1 MANKVSFDE
10 LKMVLSRCLS
20 NDIDRQFSE
29 SLKFLLKKR
38 SDNYYFY
45 GRAPVDAAFLQ
56 IQTSLL
62 KKILVLVDKV
72 SHNSL
77 HVTLNSILQS
87 ALLTHQTSVFLYG
100 RMRQ

>member
-29 SLKFLLKKR
+29 SLKILLKKR

-56 IQTSLL
+56 IQTGLL
-62 KKILVLVDKV
+62 KKILNIVDKV
-72 SHNSL
+72 SYNSL

-87 ALLTHQTSVFLYG
+87 ALMTKQTSVFLYG
-100 RMRQ
+100 RMHQ